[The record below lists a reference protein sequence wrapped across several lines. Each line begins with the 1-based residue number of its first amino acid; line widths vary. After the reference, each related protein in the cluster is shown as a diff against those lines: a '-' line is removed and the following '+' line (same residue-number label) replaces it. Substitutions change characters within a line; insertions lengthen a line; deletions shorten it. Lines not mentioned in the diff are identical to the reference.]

1 MFNYRVMRYIETIKE
16 SINQQDTAGTFGR
29 PVSSYEWHF

>member
-1 MFNYRVMRYIETIKE
+1 MKKTIIKKE
-16 SINQQDTAGTFGR
+16 SINQQHTAGTFGR